1 MVKGE
6 IMEFELALE
15 KLGEAIYIHKK
26 NIERAELA
34 KQAVE
39 YLDSKGVFAD
49 DLHSHDNVR

>member
-1 MVKGE
+1 
-6 IMEFELALE
+6 MEFELALE

-49 DLHSHDNVR
+49 DLHPHDNVR